1 MTDQAP
7 AIISTDSPFATD
19 VFVKRHPAL
28 IERILGAWPLGPE
41 QHHALRKLAEENV
54 SGFMEPLPASAPD
67 ADQWRA
73 WGRDYYGKPWTAAP
87 FLWAESFFYRRLLNA
102 VGYFGEGV
110 WQGLDLFAPFKQAE
124 LAGEVVAAEVEALD
138 DVADLAKD
146 DRGQALL
153 LSSLWGNRADLSF
166 QIQAGRSSEN
176 SGLVADDSDQ
186 LWKLLEAARGGTLAI
201 VADNAGSEL
210 IADLALIDHLLTAGT
225 VGEVVLY
232 VKPAPYY
239 VSDAMVAD
247 VGDCLRKLLTVDGAA
262 RGVGERLR
270 EAAANERLHVRTDP
284 FFCAPFDFTAMPDNL
299 RAQLASASAT
309 ILKGDLN
316 YRRLVGDRWW
326 DPTVPFG
333 EVTSYFPGAV
343 AALRTLK
350 SDVAVGL
357 EPGTLAALE
366 ASGTTWR
373 TAGTHA
379 LIQVS

>member
-7 AIISTDSPFATD
+7 AIISSESPFATD

-41 QHHALRKLAEENV
+41 QQHALRKLADENV
-54 SGFMEPLPASAPD
+54 NGAMEPLPADAPG

-73 WGRDYYGKPWTAAP
+73 WGRDYYGKPWTDAP

-102 VGYFGEGV
+102 VGYFGVGV
-110 WQGLDLFAPFKQAE
+110 WQGVDLFAPFKQAE
-124 LAGEVVAAEVEALD
+124 LAGEAVAAEIEALD
-138 DVADLAKD
+138 GLVDLADD

-166 QIQAGRSSEN
+166 QIQAGRGSEA
-176 SGLVADDSDQ
+176 SGLVADDSDH
-186 LWKLLEAARGGTLAI
+186 LWKLLEAAHGGCLAI

-210 IADLALIDHLLTAGT
+210 IADLVLIDHLLTSGA

-239 VSDAMVAD
+239 VSDATIAD
-247 VGDCLRKLLTVDGAA
+247 VGDCLRKMLSVEGAA

-270 EAAANERLHVRTDP
+270 SAAADARLRVRTDP
-284 FFCAPFDFTAMPDNL
+284 FFCAPFDFTSMPDNL
-299 RAQLASASAT
+299 RMQFASVSAT

-326 DPTVPFG
+326 DPAIPFG
-333 EVTSYFPGAV
+333 EVTSYFPGYV
-343 AALRTLK
+343 VALRTLK
-350 SDVAVGL
+350 SDVVVGL
-357 EPGTLAALE
+357 DPGILAMMD
-366 ASGTTWR
+366 ASGAAWR

-379 LIQVS
+379 LIQVC

>member
-28 IERILGAWPLGPE
+28 IERILGAWPLDPE
-41 QHHALRKLAEENV
+41 QQRALRALADENV
-54 SGFMEPLPASAPD
+54 DGVMEPLPADAPG
-67 ADQWRA
+67 ADQWQA

-87 FLWAESFFYRRLLNA
+87 FLWAESFFYRRLLGA
-102 VGYFGEGV
+102 VGYFDDGL
-110 WQGLDLFAPFKQAE
+110 WQGVDLFAPFKQAE
-124 LAGEVVAAEVEALD
+124 LAGEVVAAEVGALD
-138 DVADLAKD
+138 HIAELGED

-153 LSSLWGNRADLSF
+153 LSSLWGNRADLGF
-166 QIQAGRSSEN
+166 QITAGRGSET

-186 LWKLLEAARGGTLAI
+186 FWKLLQSARGGSVAI

-210 IADLALIDHLLTAGT
+210 IADLVLIDHLITSGT
-225 VGEVVLY
+225 LGEVVLY

-239 VSDAMVAD
+239 VSDATLTD
-247 VGDCLRKLLTVDGAA
+247 VGDCLRRLLAVDGAA

-270 EAAANERLHVRTDP
+270 GAAADGRLRVWTDA

-299 RAQLASASAT
+299 RAQFASASAT

-333 EVTSYFPGAV
+333 EVTSYFPGPV

-350 SDVAVGL
+350 SDVVVGL
-357 EPGTLAALE
+357 EPGTLATLGD
-366 ASGTTWR
+366 SGTAWR

-379 LIQVS
+379 LIQAS